1 MKDFTDKIL
10 LCDDSAPF
18 LRLFAESVID
28 TGDKSILDHIIF
40 CENVD
45 EALAQYVIHR
55 PLVVLMD
62 IRMPGKDGIEGAKLI
77 REIDSNARIV
87 FLSNYPQDPLAAK
100 AVSDH
105 LAIGTIDKEAGTG
118 FLASIIGFMVKV
130 MMKAV

>member
-45 EALAQYVIHR
+45 DALTQYAIHR

-77 REIDSNARIV
+77 REIDSNARII
-87 FLSNYPQDPLAAK
+87 FLSNYPQDPEAAK

-105 LAIGTIDKEAGTG
+105 LAVGTIDKDAGTG
-118 FLASIIGFMVKV
+118 FLASIIGFIVKV
-130 MMKAV
+130 AMKAV

>member
-40 CENVD
+40 CEDVD
-45 EALAQYVIHR
+45 EALTQYVIHR

-87 FLSNYPQDPLAAK
+87 FLSNYPQDPLAAE
-100 AVSDH
+100 AVSNH
-105 LAIGTIDKEAGTG
+105 LAIGTIDKDAGTG